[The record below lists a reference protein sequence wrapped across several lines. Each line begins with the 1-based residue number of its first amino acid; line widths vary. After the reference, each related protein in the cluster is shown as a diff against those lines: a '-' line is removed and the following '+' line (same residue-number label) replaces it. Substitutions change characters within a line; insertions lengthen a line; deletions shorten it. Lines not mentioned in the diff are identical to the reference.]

1 MEVKE
6 AIMAILPELEELG
19 EVDFRQ
25 YSPPYPNLLK
35 AFLESGK
42 KGLPEFERFAESTVG
57 KEAVGGVLL
66 SLLQYLLIRY
76 RRFEDYSVVKP
87 AIKVFL
93 TLKGWLIENGFEKEW
108 DRVLGSF
115 IGYLVSMLPLIAER
129 EEGDMALV
137 YAKLIEDLTREASE
151 KFDEEYYHELLERVN
166 ELKKDIEGKTNAQA
180 KPRRSSSGPPKL

>member
-19 EVDFRQ
+19 EVDFEQ

-42 KGLPEFERFAESTVG
+42 KGLPEFERFTESTVG
-57 KEAVGGVLL
+57 KDAVGRVLL

-87 AIKVFL
+87 TIKVFL
-93 TLKGWLIENGFEKEW
+93 TLKGWLIENGLGKDW
-108 DRVLGSF
+108 NRVLGSF
-115 IGYLVSMLPLIAER
+115 IGYLVSMLPLIAEH
-129 EEGDMALV
+129 EDKDIALA
-137 YAKLIEDLTREASE
+137 YTKLMENLTREASE
-151 KFDEEYYHELLERVN
+151 KFDEDYYYELLERVN
-166 ELKKDIEGKTNAQA
+166 ELKKKDNGKN
-180 KPRRSSSGPPKL
+180 

>member
-6 AIMAILPELEELG
+6 AIMAILPELEELD

-25 YSPPYPNLLK
+25 YSPPYPNLLR

-42 KGLPEFERFAESTVG
+42 KGLPEFERFAGSTVG
-57 KEAVGGVLL
+57 KDAVGGVLL

-129 EEGDMALV
+129 EEGDMALA

>member
-1 MEVKE
+1 MEVKK

-42 KGLPEFERFAESTVG
+42 KGLPEFERFAEDTVG
-57 KEAVGGVLL
+57 KDAVGQVLL
-66 SLLQYLLIRY
+66 SILQYLLIRY
-76 RRFEDYSVVKP
+76 RRFGEYTVVKP

-93 TLKGWLIENGFEKEW
+93 TLKGWLIENGFVEDW
-108 DRVLGSF
+108 NRVLGSF
-115 IGYLVSMLPLIAER
+115 IGYLVSMLPLIAEH
-129 EEGDMALV
+129 EDKETALA
-137 YAKLIEDLTREASE
+137 YAKLIEDLTKEAVE

-166 ELKKDIEGKTNAQA
+166 ELKKSIE
-180 KPRRSSSGPPKL
+180 RSIEKKN

>member
-6 AIMAILPELEELG
+6 AIMAILPELEELD

-57 KEAVGGVLL
+57 KDAVGQILL

-76 RRFEDYSVVKP
+76 RRFKDYSVVKP

-93 TLKGWLIENGFEKEW
+93 TLKGWLLENGFEKEW

-129 EEGDMALV
+129 EEGDMALA

-166 ELKKDIEGKTNAQA
+166 ELKKDIEGKTNA
-180 KPRRSSSGPPKL
+180 